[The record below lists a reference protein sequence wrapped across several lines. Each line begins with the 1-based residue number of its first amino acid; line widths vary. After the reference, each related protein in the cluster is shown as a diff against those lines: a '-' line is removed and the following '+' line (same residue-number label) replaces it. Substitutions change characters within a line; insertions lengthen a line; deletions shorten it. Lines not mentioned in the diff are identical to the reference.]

1 MPEYDVVVVGGGH
14 NGLTA
19 AALLAR
25 MGLRV
30 AVLEASSRLG
40 GLASNYTPW
49 PGFIAPLGAYVLG
62 LYPRRLM
69 ERLGI
74 AGKLRLIPKDPG
86 MTVLLGSGR
95 AVRVYRDPRRTSR
108 EFSRYSERDA
118 RSYLE
123 WSRVWSLAGSILEVL
138 YTSPPL
144 SLEDVLDALAR
155 LRSLPFIGERALRL
169 AETTAW
175 ALLAP
180 ASRILS
186 EFFES
191 WEAQSALVEDALVGE
206 LVSPNTPGT
215 GLILAHHYLGVSTG
229 KRGEWAYIEGGM
241 GRLSEVLGEAVKAHG
256 GDIVLGA
263 GVERVIVAGG
273 RAVGV
278 VLSDGRRFMAK
289 RGVILAVSVKRAVRM
304 VEEYVPDSVVKRV
317 ERLESRGASAKLIIA
332 SRGGPPK
339 PHEPYAWLG
348 EDLYRSSV
356 VVMPGLDY
364 AEKALA
370 DALREGLSREPWV
383 SVNVLTRLDPSLAP
397 EGWDLASV
405 YLQYALGGRRWGA
418 GEREELL
425 SRAMSVI
432 QEYFRFEG
440 EVKVDV
446 LTPSDYEALGVPGG
460 HIFHIAMRPD
470 QLYNYRPLPEA
481 SNHRLPWIKGLYL
494 ASASAHPGGGVSGI
508 PGMLAAEALLEDLG
522 LGRRRKPSIIEAI
535 KNALKSL

>member
-263 GVERVIVAGG
+263 SVERVIVAGG

>member
-470 QLYNYRPLPEA
+470 QLYNYRPLSEA